1 MSWLLIITLIVV
13 GLLMLILEILVVPGF
28 ILGIAG
34 FGLLVFGIYNSYFH
48 YGLFAGNITLMAT
61 LIFTVI
67 LLVLT
72 LRSKTWNKLKL
83 KTQNTGRVNEID
95 ENIVKSGDIGLSI
108 SRLAPSGK
116 AEFKNE
122 FFEVRT
128 FGEFIDQNKEIEIIK
143 ISENKIYVKLKN

>member
-1 MSWLLIITLIVV
+1 
-13 GLLMLILEILVVPGF
+13 MLILEILVVPGL

-34 FGLLVFGIYNSYFH
+34 LGLVVFGIYNSYSY
-48 YGLFAGNITLMAT
+48 YGAFAGHLT
-61 LIFTVI
+61 LISTLSFTI
-67 LLVLT
+67 LLLVLT

-83 KTQNTGRVNEID
+83 KTQNQGKVNIID
-95 ENIVKSGDIGLSI
+95 ESKVKSGDIGISI

-116 AEFKNE
+116 AEFSNE